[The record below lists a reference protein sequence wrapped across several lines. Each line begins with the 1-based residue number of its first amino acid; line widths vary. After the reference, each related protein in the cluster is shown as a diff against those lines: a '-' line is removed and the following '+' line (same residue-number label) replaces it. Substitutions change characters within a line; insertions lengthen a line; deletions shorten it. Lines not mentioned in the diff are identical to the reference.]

1 MLAGGATAAAGPIGF
16 IGLLAPHLARMIV
29 GPHQGWIMAYSI
41 VLAPAVLGVSDVI
54 GRVITSGEVPVGVVT
69 AFVGAPLLIYM
80 VRKYRIPEV

>member
-1 MLAGGATAAAGPIGF
+1 
-16 IGLLAPHLARMIV
+16 
-29 GPHQGWIMAYSI
+29 MAYSI